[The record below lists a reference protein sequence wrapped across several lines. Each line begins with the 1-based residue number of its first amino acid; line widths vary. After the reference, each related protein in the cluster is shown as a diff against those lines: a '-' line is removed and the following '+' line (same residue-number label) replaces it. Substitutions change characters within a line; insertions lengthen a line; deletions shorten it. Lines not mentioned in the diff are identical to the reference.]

1 MLVKIESFITPR
13 LTLVALLPLAIVLL
27 GRFWWPGETSAWASA
42 TRVALLLFLICFLMA
57 GRSACTRL
65 HKGLGTTLLLF
76 AGWIALSVW
85 FMGGQSDIL
94 RRGFVLLVFVLAVAL
109 LKREGEGRLL
119 ALLQVSAIVA
129 AAAAL
134 VTIAIKL
141 ERIGLDMFR
150 YRAVRLHSSGVPGF
164 AEFFNPI
171 ISGMHMAF
179 AGLTAGWCLLVAR
192 KPSSRCFWLCC
203 FVIIGLYVFLT
214 YSRSA
219 WLALGLGSLILL
231 VLRGRPMHW
240 GGAAAVLLVA
250 LLVVTVGFPEI
261 LSIEAERGTTNRDLI
276 WAMVLD
282 SMPGAWLSGHGAGVE
297 MAKMQ
302 LPGQTVVNT
311 HSLYLEI
318 LFQYGLVGLLLFVSA
333 LVLALRRMWGE
344 RSELC
349 VLALSLLAG
358 SLGVMFFELHSF
370 IHSPNL
376 IWLWIWFPLG
386 VALGAGATRAEKC

>member
-1 MLVKIESFITPR
+1 MLERIKIFITPR
-13 LTLVALLPLAIVLL
+13 LALVALLPLSIVLL

-42 TRVALLLFLICFLMA
+42 TRVALLLFLLCFLMV
-57 GRSACTRL
+57 GRSACSRL
-65 HKGLGTTLLLF
+65 DKRLGIALLLL
-76 AGWIALSVW
+76 AGWITLSVW

-109 LKREGEGRLL
+109 LKRESEDKLL
-119 ALLQVSAIVA
+119 ALLQVSAVVA

-150 YRAVRLHSSGVPGF
+150 YRALRLHSSGVPGF

-203 FVIIGLYVFLT
+203 VVIIGFYVFLT

-219 WLALGLGSLILL
+219 WLALGLGSMILL
-231 VLRGRPMHW
+231 TLRGRLLHW
-240 GGAAAVLLVA
+240 GAAVAMLLLA
-250 LLVVTVGFPEI
+250 MLVVTVGFPEI

-282 SMPGAWLSGHGAGVE
+282 NMPGAWLSGHGAGVE

-302 LPGQTVVNT
+302 IPGQTVVNT
-311 HSLYLEI
+311 HSLYLEV

-333 LVLALRRMWGE
+333 LVLALQRLWGE

-349 VLALSLLAG
+349 VLALSLLIG
-358 SLGVMFFELHSF
+358 SIGGMFFELHSF

-386 VALGAGATRAEKC
+386 VALGAGAIRDEKC